1 MNLYKKVILKK
12 EIVDQA
18 EGVKGKTDRLMSMGA
33 SEVHINELSLLTV
46 KVVFKKSSK
55 LFLYLI

>member
-1 MNLYKKVILKK
+1 M
-12 EIVDQA
+12 
-18 EGVKGKTDRLMSMGA
+18 DRLMSMGA
-33 SEVHINELSLLTV
+33 SEVRIDEPSLLTV